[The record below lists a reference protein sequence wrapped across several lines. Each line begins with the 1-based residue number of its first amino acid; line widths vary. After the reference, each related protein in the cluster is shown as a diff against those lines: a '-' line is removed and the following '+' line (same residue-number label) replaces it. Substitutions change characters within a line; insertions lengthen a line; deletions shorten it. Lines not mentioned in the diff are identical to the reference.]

1 MAEYNK
7 DKKYYWLKL
16 QKDFFKRHDI
26 RLIQSM
32 PNGTEYV
39 LFYLKLMVESLAHNG
54 RLRFSEKIPYD
65 ESMLAVITDTNIDI
79 VRNATRILE
88 ELGML
93 QVLDD
98 STIYMTEVKNLIGV
112 QTEGAIKKQL
122 QRQNRQ
128 ELLEGGQKVENC
140 PPEIELEKELDIEI
154 DNRKRNIK
162 EKDIFDKD
170 DYSSDLDC
178 LSGIPTLQE
187 VRDYCI
193 LKSFTFDPNDFY
205 DYYGAR
211 GWKLGGQP
219 IENWQLLANQWG
231 RRENLRNGLQ
241 SISQEQPQVIKPKI
255 IEPQFEQRKYTD
267 DDFAHIFN
275 GSNDANNITDDDI

>member
-98 STIYMTEVKNLIGV
+98 STIYMTEVNNLIGV
-112 QTEGAIKKQL
+112 QTEGAERKQL
-122 QRQNRQ
+122 QRQKRQ
-128 ELLEGGQKVENC
+128 ELLEGGQKGDKC
-140 PPEIELEKELDIEI
+140 PPEIELEKEIELDI
-154 DNRKRNIK
+154 DRKRISK
-162 EKDIFDKD
+162 EKEN

>member
-98 STIYMTEVKNLIGV
+98 STIYMTEVNNLIGV
-112 QTEGAIKKQL
+112 QTEGAERKQL
-122 QRQNRQ
+122 QRQKRQ
-128 ELLEGGQKVENC
+128 ELLEGGQKGDKC

-154 DNRKRNIK
+154 DNRKRISK
-162 EKDIFDKD
+162 EKEI